1 MTHVYKIRGD
11 ATSEA
16 LPPVRSKN
24 EDRDLQALLEKN
36 YDLLPG
42 DQIDP
47 DEPRRWLL
55 VKREM
60 PVPDP
65 ATGSDRWSI
74 DFFFVDQFGVP
85 TFVECKRFAD
95 TRSRR
100 EIVGQMIEYAANGHH
115 YWGKELLRQLADATA
130 IQKGS
135 TLDQALEALR
145 IDEAMSV
152 DAFFD
157 RVQENL
163 RQGQLRIV
171 FFLDEAPMELRS
183 VVDFLN
189 RQMERSEVL
198 LVEARQF
205 GDGSSRIVVP
215 SLFGYTEQA
224 RMVKRSVTVTTP
236 SERRRWDR
244 ESFFE
249 DATSKLA
256 QAELAAAVQ
265 LFDGALELGCEITW
279 GTGKLNGS
287 YNVKH
292 PQLAQRSLCTLYS
305 NGELYLNFGWL
316 NENPREEEVRERFKE
331 LVSDRVGFRVP
342 DNYLRRHVV
351 IPLREWVPKTGSFL
365 QMLEQLVTEFRE
377 GAA

>member
-1 MTHVYKIRGD
+1 MTQVYKVRADG
-11 ATSEA
+11 TSEPLA
-16 LPPVRSKN
+16 PIRCKD
-24 EDRDLQALLEKN
+24 EDRELQALLDKN
-36 YDLLPG
+36 HDLLPG

-47 DEPRRWLL
+47 DDPRRWLL

-74 DFFFVDQFGVP
+74 DFLFVDQHGVP

-100 EIVGQMIEYAANGHH
+100 EVVGQMLEYAANGHL
-115 YWGKELLRQLADATA
+115 YWGKDLIRQLADATA
-130 IQKGS
+130 VQKGT
-135 TLDQALEALR
+135 TLEHALEALGS
-145 IDEAMSV
+145 DEPMPI
-152 DAFFD
+152 DAFFE
-157 RVQENL
+157 RIQENL

-171 FFLDEAPMELRS
+171 FFLEEAPVELRS

-205 GDGSSRIVVP
+205 ADGSGRIVVP

-224 RMVKRSVTVTTP
+224 RMVKRSVTVSTP
-236 SERRRWDR
+236 SERRHWDR
-244 ESFFE
+244 QSFLE

-256 QAELAAAVQ
+256 QSELAAVLQ
-265 LFDGALELGCEITW
+265 LLDGALELGCEVAW
-279 GTGKLNGS
+279 GTGKVNGS
-287 YNVKH
+287 YNLKH
-292 PQLAQRSLCTLYS
+292 PRLAQRSVCTVYS

-316 NENPREEEVRERFKE
+316 NENPREESLRERFKE
-331 LVSDRVGFRVP
+331 LVSDRTALRVP
-342 DNYLRRHVV
+342 DTYRKRNIPVPRRD
-351 IPLREWVPKTGSFL
+351 WVPKSSAL
-365 QMLEQLVTEFRE
+365 LKVLEQLVAEFQE